1 VYGFAKSNRDNVARN
16 EIKEFK
22 KLAKILFD
30 MSDAQLELMLQNGDL
45 DELHNKGGHSHDQDD
60 QEL

>member
-1 VYGFAKSNRDNVARN
+1 MYGFAKSNRDNVARN

-45 DELHNKGGHSHDQDD
+45 DELHNKGGLSHD
-60 QEL
+60 